1 MLSLLTDLK
10 CVVYSVLTVWIL
22 LGLGVGGEEG
32 TGSVLGGRAGS
43 SLAWAS
49 LATQKQQQHHH
60 IT

>member
-49 LATQKQQQHHH
+49 LATHNNNNNN
-60 IT
+60 T